1 MHIKYICFVI
11 QHWDNT
17 NYNIGMLCIDAF
29 STYCVIAF
37 ACTNEIALD
46 LGVVECMHTNG
57 GGALQIIMTDGE
69 GCIKA

>member
-1 MHIKYICFVI
+1 
-11 QHWDNT
+11 
-17 NYNIGMLCIDAF
+17 MLCIDAF

-57 GGALQIIMTDGE
+57 GGGALQIIMTDGE